1 MYQPERIKAAQHQK
15 TWVKL
20 WTQHWGGSARVGN
33 EIRNKA
39 EGGNKIALKLF
50 FWQVNLKKRRPAM
63 IPERALETS
72 TRIQN
77 SRTDVPIQDLGSMC
91 PNLTNFEYLWI
102 QVAPEIPKNDWS
114 KHIKTGAEAKI
125 LLETSDTTW
134 DKTASPAQGPRF
146 QSRQSQLLKT
156 NRLHQKKQP
165 KIPELT
171 IGPQTQK
178 RCFTKIP
185 ELTQEKPKRF
195 LKQLPG
201 PMIPQSVLE
210 SKSWLLKTGA
220 PIQYSRIEFWNWR
233 QLLKRSP
240 GPKTPELIPDTRS
253 WGHWKQV
260 PKPEFSLE
268 KSLRT

>member
-125 LLETSDTTW
+125 LLETSDPTR
-134 DKTASPAQGPRF
+134 DKTASPTQGPRF
-146 QSRQSQLLKT
+146 QSRQGQLLKT
-156 NRLHQKKQP
+156 NRWHQKKTTQDPRVDNRSPDP
-165 KIPELT
+165 KKVLHQNSRADSGKAKTLPETAARAHDSTVGSWKQELT
-171 IGPQTQK
+171 PENGCPNSIFQNWILKLAPAFETKSRSQNSRIDSWHQVLGP
-178 RCFTKIP
+178 
-185 ELTQEKPKRF
+185 
-195 LKQLPG
+195 
-201 PMIPQSVLE
+201 
-210 SKSWLLKTGA
+210 LKTGS
-220 PIQYSRIEFWNWR
+220 Q
-233 QLLKRSP
+233 
-240 GPKTPELIPDTRS
+240 TR
-253 WGHWKQV
+253 V
-260 PKPEFSLE
+260 
-268 KSLRT
+268 

>member
-1 MYQPERIKAAQHQK
+1 MTPLETKRPAQHKVPDSKAARASSSKQ
-15 TWVKL
+15 
-20 WTQHWGGSARVGN
+20 
-33 EIRNKA
+33 
-39 EGGNKIALKLF
+39 IACTKKNNPRSQS
-50 FWQVNLKKRRPAM
+50 WQ
-63 IPERALETS
+63 
-72 TRIQN
+72 Q
-77 SRTDVPIQDLGSMC
+77 VP
-91 PNLTNFEYLWI
+91 
-102 QVAPEIPKNDWS
+102 
-114 KHIKTGAEAKI
+114 
-125 LLETSDTTW
+125 
-134 DKTASPAQGPRF
+134 R
-146 QSRQSQLLKT
+146 
-156 NRLHQKKQP
+156 P

-171 IGPQTQK
+171 AEK

-220 PIQYSRIEFWNWR
+220 PIQYSRIEFWNWC
-233 QLLKRSP
+233 QLLKQSP